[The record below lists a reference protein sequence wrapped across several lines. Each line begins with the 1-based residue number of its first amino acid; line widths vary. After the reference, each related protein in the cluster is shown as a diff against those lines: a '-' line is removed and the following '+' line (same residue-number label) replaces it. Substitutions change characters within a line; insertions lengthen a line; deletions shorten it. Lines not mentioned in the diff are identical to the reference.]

1 VRFIIRY
8 LGGKS
13 RTWKS
18 ICAFLESVR
27 KPNQTY
33 LEPFVG
39 GAWVLQGMSG
49 KRIASD
55 YNQSLITLYQSLQQ
69 GWIPPT
75 EVSLELY
82 KEVQAK
88 KDPLDPLTAFVG
100 FGCSFGGKWFGG
112 YAKDD
117 LTRKY
122 SQNAFNSLNKARPLI
137 KGVEFSYKSYLE
149 YTPVGYLIYCD
160 PPYQNTTGYG
170 AIGSFNTELFWETMR
185 QWSLVNTVVVS
196 EYQAPPDFRCV
207 LEIATKTDMRMK
219 DGTKDQRVERLF
231 MFRGTEPHQ
240 VEQLKLE

>member
-1 VRFIIRY
+1 MRY

-69 GWIPPT
+69 GWNPPT

-82 KEVQAK
+82 KEIQSK

-117 LTRKY
+117 SKRKY
-122 SQNAFNSLNKARPLI
+122 SQNAFNSLNKARSLI
-137 KGVEFSYKSYLE
+137 KGVEFSYKSYLD
-149 YTPVGYLIYCD
+149 YSPVDYLIYCD

-170 AIGSFNTELFWETMR
+170 ATGQFDTELFWETM
-185 QWSLVNTVVVS
+185 QKWSKSNTVVIS
-196 EYQAPPDFRCV
+196 EYNAPSDFACV
-207 LEIATKTDMRMK
+207 LEMNTKTELRNK
-219 DGTKDQRVERLF
+219 AGIREPRVERLF

>member
-1 VRFIIRY
+1 MRFIIRY

-13 RTWKS
+13 RTWKQ

-49 KRIASD
+49 NRIASD
-55 YNQSLITLYQSLQQ
+55 YNQSLITLYKSLQQ
-69 GWIPPT
+69 GWNPPT

-82 KEVQAK
+82 KDVQAK
-88 KDPLDPLTAFVG
+88 KDPLNPLTAFVG
-100 FGCSFGGKWFGG
+100 FGCSYSGKWFGG
-112 YAKDD
+112 LARDGSGRNYA
-117 LTRKY
+117 L
-122 SQNAFNSLNKARPLI
+122 NAYNSLMKKARTFN
-137 KGVEFSYKSYLE
+137 GVEFLHKSYLD
-149 YTPVGYLIYCD
+149 YNPNGYLVYCD

-170 AIGSFNTELFWETMR
+170 AVGDFDTDLFWNTMR
-185 QWSLVNTVVVS
+185 EWSKSNTVVIS
-196 EYQAPPDFRCV
+196 EYQAPSDFECV
-207 LEIATKTDMRMK
+207 LEISTKTDMRMK
-219 DGTKDQRVERLF
+219 NGTKDQRVERLF